1 MAEEKQLHWA
11 DEKEAIKSNKPL
23 KFLLFLF
30 KYFPK
35 PFVRFWIFPV
45 AFFFMRHNERIK
57 PESLLYQ
64 QNLREYTKNES
75 PKVVSPYRQIVSF
88 CLCILEKME
97 GWLGLMK
104 FNRVQ
109 YCDDDVKELIEQ
121 LKQGKG
127 ALLINSH
134 IGNMELLRSLSEHNT
149 ELVGHDVP
157 VLVIMEVNPNEQFT
171 NTLKEVNPKF
181 ALNVVDSSNIGPDT
195 ICYLMEEVDKGAL
208 IIIAGDRTSAHARDK
223 FIVHN
228 FLGKPAPFPYGTF
241 LIPFLMKCPVYYMFG
256 LRKKFSIV
264 NPVYKV
270 YIEKSKID
278 FNCPRN
284 KREEGINNLCLEFI
298 EKLEKFCRMYPYQ
311 WYNFFNFWNMEPEK
325 K

>member
-1 MAEEKQLHWA
+1 MGSVMIPEALKIKLKKLPACPGCQRKLPVNVKFCPSCG
-11 DEKEAIKSNKPL
+11 KEIPHST
-23 KFLLFLF
+23 
-30 KYFPK
+30 
-35 PFVRFWIFPV
+35 W
-45 AFFFMRHNERIK
+45 RHNVNYQTTYKNSPFYHFIMSVLPKKRIT
-57 PESLLYQ
+57 
-64 QNLREYTKNES
+64 EY
-75 PKVVSPYRQIVSF
+75 
-88 CLCILEKME
+88 EKME

-134 IGNMELLRSLSEHNT
+134 IGNMELLRSLSEHNK
-149 ELVGHDVP
+149 ELVGRDVP

-195 ICYLMEEVDKGAL
+195 ICYLMEEIDKGAL
-208 IIIAGDRTSAHARDK
+208 VIIAGDRTSAHARDK

-256 LRKKFSIV
+256 LRKKLSLV

-278 FNCPRN
+278 FDCPRN